1 MARLDL
7 LARPQPFIGLL
18 VVVAGWLLSH
28 QVGSDSGFDD
38 CARLGSPFAVAVSLG
53 GIVITGLGGLYC
65 WKAWRTGRGGGRRFL
80 GFIGAALALP
90 LIFAMI
96 LQAAAGLILPSCVG

>member
-38 CARLGSPFAVAVSLG
+38 CARLGRL
-53 GIVITGLGGLYC
+53 
-65 WKAWRTGRGGGRRFL
+65 
-80 GFIGAALALP
+80 
-90 LIFAMI
+90 
-96 LQAAAGLILPSCVG
+96 